1 MLEQL
6 PMLGVEVVYQY
17 INKAIANKLF
27 NEAKKLKI
35 IYEGKVIT
43 LAKFLKSRKS
53 DYEIDDIYTT
63 LLKAAKGET
72 K

>member
-1 MLEQL
+1 
-6 PMLGVEVVYQY
+6 MLGVEVVYQY
-17 INKAIANKLF
+17 INKATANKLF

-35 IYEGKVIT
+35 IYEGEVIT
-43 LAKFLKSRKS
+43 LAKFLKLRKN